1 MSPIQLF
8 NVVSQHNRWLSARQA
23 TIAGNVANVNTI
35 GYKAVDVEPFEMAMA
50 EARVAVKA
58 TKAHMVPAAAD
69 GPATRVQDSDT
80 WDITHSGN
88 SVSMEQELIKA
99 GEVNR
104 AFRLNTSVA
113 KAFHRMMLASAKV

>member
-1 MSPIQLF
+1 
-8 NVVSQHNRWLSARQA
+8 
-23 TIAGNVANVNTI
+23 
-35 GYKAVDVEPFEMAMA
+35 MA
-50 EARVAVKA
+50 EARLTMKA
-58 TKAHMVPAAAD
+58 TNPAHMVPAAAD
-69 GPATRVQDSDT
+69 GPATRVQSTNT
-80 WDITHSGN
+80 WDVTHSGN

>member
-1 MSPIQLF
+1 M
-8 NVVSQHNRWLSARQA
+8 
-23 TIAGNVANVNTI
+23 
-35 GYKAVDVEPFEMAMA
+35 
-50 EARVAVKA
+50 
-58 TKAHMVPAAAD
+58 
-69 GPATRVQDSDT
+69 QDSDT

>member
-1 MSPIQLF
+1 M
-8 NVVSQHNRWLSARQA
+8 ARQ
-23 TIAGNVANVNTI
+23 
-35 GYKAVDVEPFEMAMA
+35 
-50 EARVAVKA
+50 
-58 TKAHMVPAAAD
+58 PA
-69 GPATRVQDSDT
+69 VQDSDT
-80 WDITHSGN
+80 WDVTHSGN